1 MFVFDNSED
10 LDIAT
15 YEYRIYQ
22 ANQVEA
28 DPANAGYYRLIGNVS
43 INAGTITP
51 YRQGFN
57 LANVFTISVENSTTT
72 STTSTTS
79 AVSYYGAIRAIDTS
93 GNAGPWTLIEKT
105 STDTPL
111 IDEEFIGS
119 LTAAKITTGTIGAAE
134 ITLNGA
140 NSIIKSSNY
149 SAGLLGWKITGL
161 GDAEFNDL
169 TVRTAL
175 DIGGSDASSF
185 HVDIDG
191 NLWLGAST
199 YATAPFKVSNS
210 GNVDVGST
218 TVGDASSFHIDNAG
232 NIWSGA
238 GTFNTATNPFSV
250 TAAGALTA
258 SSVTITGGTVGGVNA
273 SANTL
278 FLGTGTYS
286 NNNTPFFVGLHSGV
300 NKFSLGTGL
309 TWDGGTLSINGGG
322 TFTGA
327 LSGGTIQIGSGE
339 SVFKADGNG
348 IYLGSETFSSAEFR
362 VTPAGAMTSISGTIG
377 GWNIG
382 SSYIRSSGSQVTL
395 SSDGTLTVGSN
406 VNDQAIISNT
416 GDFYVKG
423 YDGGTYGYG
432 AGNTRFYGPWFNVKK
447 GYDSTVSEANA
458 QLTYKDLIFFN
469 STSVAGIYINGGNDG
484 GNAYL
489 NVNGIDGGFS
499 LRSWTAS
506 SNYMS
511 LATTNMSGSE
521 YCVLS
526 DGTNTFLSGG
536 ATGTTYIRA
545 GNNDTNGQ
553 IVVSSGSVT
562 VDSIIV
568 SGLSG
573 IRFPAASAVY
583 NNMPSDYNFSL
594 NFAYSNNSYMYVL
607 VNSDNGA
614 VRLWSTAAAS
624 DRRIKDNI
632 NENVSSHLNKFYSLK
647 AYDFEYNDKKPFV
660 GGTYT
665 PTGEKEVGLIAQEV
679 KTIFPN
685 MVIGN
690 EEDSYLQINY
700 QEFCRVLIAAS
711 LDQNKRIEELSTKVE
726 ELESRLI

>member
-15 YEYRIYQ
+15 YEYRLYTED
-22 ANQVEA
+22 QVEA
-28 DPANAGYYRLIGNVS
+28 DPSNPGYYRLDGNVS
-43 INAGTITP
+43 INSGTITP
-51 YRQGFN
+51 YREGFN
-57 LANVFTISVENSTTT
+57 LANVFTVSVENSTTT

-79 AVSYYGAIRAIDTS
+79 AVSYYGAIRGIDTS
-93 GNAGPWTLIEKT
+93 TNAGPWTLIKKT

-140 NSIIKSSNY
+140 NSIIKSSGY
-149 SAGLLGWKITGL
+149 DPGVAGWKITGL
-161 GDAEFNDL
+161 GDAEFNEL

-175 DIGGSDASSF
+175 DIGGSDTSSF

-199 YATAPFKVSNS
+199 YGSAPFTISNT
-210 GNVDVGST
+210 GNVNVGGT
-218 TVGDASSFHIDNAG
+218 DASSFHIDKDG

-238 GTFNTATNPFSV
+238 ATFNTATNPFYV
-250 TAAGALTA
+250 TAAGAIKATSGRIGPVLISN
-258 SSVTITGGTVGGVNA
+258 SSMNSQGSSPYLN
-273 SANTL
+273 
-278 FLGTGTYS
+278 S
-286 NNNTPFFVGLHSGV
+286 NNNYYGLDNFGDIYIYSNPGSDVGGPHVNQFHSTALVGEYIQIKKTSTSAFSDNLYEARIGDTSGTYAEVVVQNTGTPNYAAMYSNGNMTATGNLTIGSYIAVG
-300 NKFSLGTGL
+300 GTGI
-309 TWDGGTLSINGGG
+309 TDAGSVSANGWFRSTGVTGWYNQTYGGG
-322 TFTGA
+322 IFM
-327 LSGGTIQIGSGE
+327 E
-339 SVFKADGNG
+339 
-348 IYLGSETFSSAEFR
+348 
-362 VTPAGAMTSISGTIG
+362 
-377 GWNIG
+377 
-382 SSYIRSSGSQVTL
+382 
-395 SSDGTLTVGSN
+395 
-406 VNDQAIISNT
+406 
-416 GDFYVKG
+416 
-423 YDGGTYGYG
+423 
-432 AGNTRFYGPWFNVKK
+432 
-447 GYDSTVSEANA
+447 DSTWVRVYNGKNFYCPATIRAENVV
-458 QLTYKDLIFFN
+458 Q
-469 STSVAGIYINGGNDG
+469 VA
-484 GNAYL
+484 
-489 NVNGIDGGFS
+489 GIDGGLS
-499 LRSWTAS
+499 MRSWTANA
-506 SNYMS
+506 NYMS
-511 LATTNMSGSE
+511 LATTNMSASE

-536 ATGTTYIRA
+536 TGGVTYIRA

-553 IVVSSGSVT
+553 IAVSSGSVQ
-562 VDSIIV
+562 VDGIII

-583 NNMPSDYNFSL
+583 TNMPSDYNFSL

-607 VNSDNGA
+607 VNSDNSA

-660 GGTYT
+660 GGAYI
-665 PTGEKEVGLIAQEV
+665 PSGEKEVGLIAQEV
-679 KTIFPN
+679 MTVFPN

-690 EEDSYLQINY
+690 EDESYLQINY

-711 LDQNKRIEELSTKVE
+711 LDQNKRIEELSSKVE